1 MTKNKINNLT
11 TKTLISAV
19 DFSKSKH
26 TAYFTTLTGIDN
38 KPFEFAN
45 NREGFDRY
53 WRKLQEFK
61 QKHGFED
68 VVVSFESTGSY
79 GVPFIHYLRNKGVKM
94 QQVNPKHTKRT
105 KEVSDNSPNKTDD
118 KDPWV
123 IANLILMGSG
133 LTVNIAEGKIQEL
146 RNHIYNREALIDDQN
161 RLINRIESLLA
172 VYFPEF
178 LKLFDTIMAKTSL
191 YILKYYPLPQDL
203 LKADPDRLTN
213 ELRKISR
220 GRVGPEKTRRIID
233 NAGKSIGITEGTD
246 SFRQNIRNFLEQI
259 ETINKQKKQVE
270 SQLSELLKEIPVSKI
285 LLSVKGLG
293 EVSVAAI
300 LSEIID
306 FKSFGTIREIN
317 KYTGFN
323 LFEISS
329 GKRQGRRR
337 IAKRGRALLR
347 KTLFFATLNMVKK
360 GGIFHED
367 YQRHINKGM
376 PKMKAI
382 VAISRK
388 LLRMLFAMARDEETF
403 NINKLNHIK
412 QAA

>member
-1 MTKNKINNLT
+1 MNQNKFNKLT
-11 TKTLISAV
+11 TKTLISTV

-26 TAYFTTLTGIDN
+26 TAYFTTLTGVNN

-45 NREGFDRY
+45 NREGFEKY

-61 QKHGFED
+61 QKHGLEN

-79 GVPFIHYLRNKGVKM
+79 GVPFIHFIRSKGVKM

-123 IANLILMGSG
+123 IANLIFMGSG

-146 RNHIYNREALIDDQN
+146 RNHIYNREALLEDQN

-178 LKLFDTIMAKTSL
+178 LKLFGNLLTKTSL
-191 YILKYYPLPQDL
+191 YILKHYPLPQDL
-203 LKADPDRLTN
+203 LKADFDRLTK
-213 ELRKISR
+213 ELRTISR
-220 GRVGPEKTRRIID
+220 GRVGPEKTRRLIE
-233 NAGKSIGITEGTD
+233 NARKSIGITEGTD
-246 SFRQNIRNFLEQI
+246 SFRKNIRNFLDQI
-259 ETINKQKKQVE
+259 ELVNKQKE
-270 SQLSELLKEIPVSKI
+270 EAEYRLSELLKEIPVSKI

-293 EVSVAAI
+293 EISVAAI

-306 FKSFGTIREIN
+306 FKSFRTIREIN

-329 GKRQGRRR
+329 GKHQGRRR

-360 GGIFHED
+360 GGIFHHH

-376 PKMKAI
+376 PRMKAL

-388 LLRMLFAMARDEETF
+388 LLRMIFAMARDEKPFDMEKF
-403 NINKLNHIK
+403 NQVR